1 MQRWG
6 GFALGCVA
14 GGFARYAVTSSLTRL
29 FGPTFPWGTLTVN
42 LTGCLLIGLL
52 NSLAGARW
60 SLTPE
65 LRLMTIAGFC
75 GAYTTFS
82 ALLLET
88 SNLAAAGDWP
98 RALAYYFGSG
108 LAGFI
113 LFRLGSA
120 LGGTLSAV

>member
-1 MQRWG
+1 M
-6 GFALGCVA
+6 GFAAGCVA
-14 GGFARYAVTSSLTRL
+14 GGFARYAVTGSLTRL
-29 FGPTFPWGTLTVN
+29 FGPGFPWGTLTVN
-42 LTGCLLIGLL
+42 LSGCLLIGVL

-60 SLTPE
+60 TLSPE
-65 LRLMTIAGFC
+65 MRLMTIAGFC

-88 SNLAAAGDWP
+88 ANLTASGDWP
-98 RALAYYFGSG
+98 RALTYYLGSG

-120 LGGTLSAV
+120 LGATLSAA